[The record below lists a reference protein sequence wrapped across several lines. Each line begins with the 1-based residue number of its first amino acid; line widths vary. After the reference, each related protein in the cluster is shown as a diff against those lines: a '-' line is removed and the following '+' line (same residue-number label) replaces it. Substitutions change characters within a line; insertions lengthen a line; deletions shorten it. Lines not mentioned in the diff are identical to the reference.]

1 MRIETISS
9 RKSPVVRDAAS
20 LLQKAEK
27 RSEAGL
33 FMAEGARLCADAAR
47 SGTSIAV
54 CFFTESA
61 KKKYADY
68 LEPILKA
75 AEKAYC
81 VEEHVAPLLSDTKN
95 PQGIFCVCRMPKR
108 AEDGLPVGA
117 QPDTQKDRRVLVLEN
132 VQDPSNMGN
141 VLRTAE
147 ALGIRHLALVDACC
161 DIYGPKVLRGSMG
174 AVFRLGVEQY
184 LNAKACIDALKD
196 RGITSLAAVPDSTA
210 TPITQIRFESGSW
223 AVWIGNEGNG
233 LTETAIKAC
242 DDRVTIPM
250 LGRAESFN
258 ASTAAAIVMWEMM
271 RSVGMD
277 GRQHG

>member
-1 MRIETISS
+1 MKIETISS
-9 RKSPVVRDAAS
+9 RKSSVVRDAAS

-47 SGTSIAV
+47 SGTKIAV
-54 CFFTESA
+54 CFFTENA
-61 KKKYADY
+61 EKKYAEY
-68 LEPILKA
+68 LQPVLKC
-75 AEKAYC
+75 AEKAYR

-95 PQGIFCVCRMPKR
+95 PQGVFCVCRMPEREKN
-108 AEDGLPVGA
+108 GLPVGVNA
-117 QPDTQKDRRVLVLEN
+117 EETDQRVLVLEN

-147 ALGIRHLALVDACC
+147 ALGIRHLVLVDACC

-174 AVFRLGVEQY
+174 AVFRLGVEQFKDAESCLY
-184 LNAKACIDALKD
+184 ALKQ

-210 TPITQIRFESGSW
+210 TPITMVDFAKGNR

-233 LTETAIKAC
+233 LTETAIKRC

-271 RSVGMD
+271 RGVGKD